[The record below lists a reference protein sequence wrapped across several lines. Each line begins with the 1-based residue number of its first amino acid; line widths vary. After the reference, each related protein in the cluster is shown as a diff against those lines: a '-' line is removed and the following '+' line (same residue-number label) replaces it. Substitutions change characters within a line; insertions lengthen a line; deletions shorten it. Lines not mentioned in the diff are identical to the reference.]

1 MIRFLL
7 TIFVLYV
14 AIRIARQVLFPAPRP
29 SAPRMGN
36 ASGSRANRL
45 DQIEDAEFT
54 EVDSK

>member
-14 AIRIARQVLFPAPRP
+14 AIRIVRQVLFPAPRA
-29 SAPRMGN
+29 SAPRMGH
-36 ASGSRANRL
+36 SGSRTNRL